1 MSNVNMSVCVDI
13 RLHCMPIVAKDDY
26 DHVDLP
32 TTSASVVFADCFPSG
47 TSPVITA
54 VCIVLKVF

>member
-1 MSNVNMSVCVDI
+1 
-13 RLHCMPIVAKDDY
+13 MPIVAKDDY